1 MTNAKIVEC
10 VPNFSEGKDKAVIDS
25 ICSEIKTVDT
35 VEILDVDMGADTN
48 RTVVTFIVE
57 SKHAANAAFKGIR
70 KAAELIDMSQ
80 HTGAHP
86 RMGATDVCPF
96 IPVSNTTMKECVNI
110 SKELGE
116 LVGNNLNIPV
126 YLYESSATK
135 KERQNLANVRSGEY

>member
-1 MTNAKIVEC
+1 
-10 VPNFSEGKDKAVIDS
+10 
-25 ICSEIKTVDT
+25 
-35 VEILDVDMGADTN
+35 
-48 RTVVTFIVE
+48 
-57 SKHAANAAFKGIR
+57 
-70 KAAELIDMSQ
+70 MSQ

-96 IPVSNTTMKECVNI
+96 IPVSNTTMEECVNI

-135 KERQNLANVRSGEY
+135 KERQNLANVRSGEYEGLAEKFKDENWKPDYGPSKLNVKAGATAIGAREF